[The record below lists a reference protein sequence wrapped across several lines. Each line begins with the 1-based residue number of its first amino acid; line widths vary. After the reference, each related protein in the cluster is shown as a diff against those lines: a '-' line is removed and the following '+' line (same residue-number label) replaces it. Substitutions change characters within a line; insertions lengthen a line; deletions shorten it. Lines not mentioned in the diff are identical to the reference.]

1 MALLTLLSHWRRHP
15 GQLVTL
21 MLGLALATAL
31 WSGVQAINEEA
42 RQSYD
47 RAATSVAAQSYDRL
61 TVPDGRPVPMADYI
75 ALRRAGWLVSPVID
89 GHLEIGGERWRVLGI
104 DPLTA
109 PQGILPQAAADTLV
123 DPTAFLT
130 GPGQAFVAPG
140 SDISSNTG
148 DLPEFVTVDGV
159 APGLILTDIAVA
171 ARLLD
176 QQDPSFL
183 TILPDQP
190 AGLTALDEVTPL
202 TRVQPSEDRDLT
214 RLTQSFHL
222 NLTAFGFL
230 SFAVGL
236 FIVHSTIGLAFEQRR
251 PVFRTLRALGLPLG
265 RLIVALV
272 AEVTVIALIAGSVGV
287 VLGYFVAA
295 ALLPDV
301 AGTLRSLYGAD
312 INGSLAF
319 RPLWAGVGLMIAM
332 AGAWLSAAQ
341 ALWKVARMP
350 LLAPAQPRAW
360 AMASARGRRWQVV
373 GAVILFGTSAVAGAT
388 GGSLIAGFLC
398 LGALLLGAALM
409 LPPVVAL
416 ILAGLARVVR
426 GALPEWILADTRQQ
440 LPGLSL
446 ALMALLLALSANVGV
461 STMVGSFRHTFLGW
475 LNQRLVSEL
484 YVTAASNEQA
494 EEIRAMLAPMV
505 DASLPIAFTETRI
518 AGAPARVYGVAD
530 HATYRDHWPILV
542 SIPHVWDELAA
553 GRVALINEQL
563 YLREGLSPGDPVR
576 LGDGLTLPVGG
587 VYSDYGN
594 PTGQAMIALPLLRE
608 RFDDVQEQRTAVRVD
623 PARRGDVITVLQD
636 RFDLPDGAVVDQER
650 VKQAS
655 IDVFDQTFRVTGAL
669 NVLTLAVA
677 GFALLASLMTLST
690 MRLPQVAPL
699 WALGQTRA
707 RLAWIELGRSL
718 GLVVV
723 TWAVALPVG
732 LALAW
737 VLLAVVNVVA
747 FGWRLPMM
755 VFPLDWL
762 RLLGLAVVS
771 SALAAAYPALGLL
784 RMPPAHL
791 LKVFSNER

>member
-148 DLPEFVTVDGV
+148 DLPDFVTVDGV

-190 AGLTALDEVTPL
+190 AALTALGEVTPL

-332 AGAWLSAAQ
+332 AGAWLSTAQ

-373 GAVILFGTSAVAGAT
+373 GAVVLFGVSGIAGAT

-505 DASLPIAFTETRI
+505 DATLPIAFTETRI

>member
-140 SDISSNTG
+140 SDIFSNTG
-148 DLPEFVTVDGV
+148 DLPDFVTVDGV

-332 AGAWLSAAQ
+332 AGAWLSTAQ

-505 DASLPIAFTETRI
+505 DATLPIAFTETRI

>member
-42 RQSYD
+42 RQSYA
-47 RAATSVAAQSYDRL
+47 RAAASVTAQSYDRL
-61 TVPDGRPVPMADYI
+61 VTPDGQPVPMADYI
-75 ALRRAGWLVSPVID
+75 ALRRAGWLVSPVIG
-89 GHLEIGGERWRVLGI
+89 GHVQIGAERWRLLGI

-109 PQGILPQAAADTLV
+109 PQGILPQAAGESLV

-130 GPGQAFVAPG
+130 GPGQAFVTPG
-140 SDISSNTG
+140 VNIVSDQREMPN
-148 DLPEFVTVDGV
+148 FVPVEGI
-159 APGLILTDIAVA
+159 APGLILTDLSVA

-190 AGLTALDEVTPL
+190 AGLPALAEVTSL
-202 TRVQPSEDRDLT
+202 TRQQPSEDRDLS

-265 RLIVALV
+265 RLVGALMV
-272 AEVTVIALIAGSVGV
+272 EVTGIALIAGSVGV
-287 VLGYFVAA
+287 FLGYFVAA

-312 INGSLAF
+312 IGGSLAF
-319 RPLWAGVGLMIAM
+319 RPLWAGVGLLIAM
-332 AGAWLSAAQ
+332 LGAWLSAAQ
-341 ALWKVARMP
+341 AVWKVARMP

-360 AMASARGRRWQVV
+360 AMASAKGRRWQVA
-373 GAVILFGTSAVAGAT
+373 GALALFGTSGVAGAT

-409 LPPVVAL
+409 LPPVVSL
-416 ILAGLARVVR
+416 ILAGLSRMVR

-461 STMVGSFRHTFLGW
+461 STMVGSFRQTFLGW

-484 YVTAASNEQA
+484 YVTAASNGQA

-505 DASLPIAFTETRI
+505 DATLPIAYAESRI
-518 AGAPARVYGVAD
+518 AGAPGRVYGVAD
-530 HATYRDHWPILV
+530 HATYREYWPMIV
-542 SIPHVWDELAA
+542 SVPHVWDALAA
-553 GRVALINEQL
+553 GQVALINEQL
-563 YLREGLSPGDPVR
+563 SLREGLSPGDPVR
-576 LGDGLTLPVGG
+576 LTNGLTLPVGG

-594 PTGQAMIALPLLRE
+594 PTGQAMIALSLLRD
-608 RFDDVQEQRTAVRVD
+608 RFDDVQEQRTAIRID
-623 PARRGDVITVLQD
+623 PERRGAVIATLQD

-677 GFALLASLMTLST
+677 GFALLASLMTLAT

-718 GLVVV
+718 GLVLI

-755 VFPLDWL
+755 LFPLDWV
-762 RLLGLAVVS
+762 RLLGLAVLS